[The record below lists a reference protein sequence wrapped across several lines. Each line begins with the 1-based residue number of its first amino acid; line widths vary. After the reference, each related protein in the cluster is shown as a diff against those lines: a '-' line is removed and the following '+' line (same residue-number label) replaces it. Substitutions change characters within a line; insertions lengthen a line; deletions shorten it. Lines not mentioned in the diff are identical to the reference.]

1 MPTGEKR
8 EGREGQYED
17 NEEGKR
23 KKRSCTDEVPRG
35 ARTWVEVWI
44 VVLALDA
51 RVGAAAQEV
60 LVDLQIALEV
70 RKVSRAVQ
78 RREALLVPLVHLPAV
93 VQDMMK
99 HVKLLVGRRK
109 VHGGAGAIVLGPEVR
124 VALHDLRQLLRVPE
138 ADARIKR
145 EGRVLRGRRV
155 APRAG
160 HIAGHL
166 VVCLF
171 VKARPREGPSVVQ
184 SVVRSLGRRGRRS
197 SRGARGLPD
206 ESVPPP

>member
-78 RREALLVPLVHLPAV
+78 RSKALLVPLVHLPAV

-109 VHGGAGAIVLGPEVR
+109 VHGGASAIVLGPEVR
-124 VALHDLRQLLRVPE
+124 VAFHDLRQLLGLNIPFIPFAWIFRDPSQV
-138 ADARIKR
+138 IKR
-145 EGRVLRGRRV
+145 INDVWILSCTRT
-155 APRAG
+155 
-160 HIAGHL
+160 
-166 VVCLF
+166 CWCC
-171 VKARPREGPSVVQ
+171 GP
-184 SVVRSLGRRGRRS
+184 
-197 SRGARGLPD
+197 
-206 ESVPPP
+206 